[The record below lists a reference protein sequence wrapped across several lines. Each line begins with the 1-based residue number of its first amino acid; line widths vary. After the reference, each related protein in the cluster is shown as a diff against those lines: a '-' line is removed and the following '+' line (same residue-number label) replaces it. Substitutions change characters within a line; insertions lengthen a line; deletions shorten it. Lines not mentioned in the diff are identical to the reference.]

1 MTDDL
6 DFQESLDRYFEIEAA
21 ELLQT
26 IEQTLLSLVEEKT
39 IERVHTLMRAA
50 HTIKGSAANCG
61 FKTIETI
68 AHHLEDVFQALYPP
82 ELEID
87 PELGLLLMEGYDCLY
102 DPLSALLAKVP
113 YDEAATLERTATLF
127 ARLQTHLGDFF
138 GRETPLTDGGGVGIR
153 RDRVDFY
160 R

>member
-26 IEQTLLSLVEEKT
+26 IEQTLFQLVEEKT
-39 IERVHTLMRAA
+39 IERVHTLMRSA

-61 FKTIETI
+61 FKRIETI
-68 AHHLEDVFQALYPP
+68 AHHLEDVFQALYPA

-87 PELGLLLMEGYDCLY
+87 AELGLLLIEGYECLS
-102 DPLSALLAKVP
+102 DPLSAMLAGIP
-113 YDEAATLERTATLF
+113 YDEAATLERTAELF
-127 ARLQTHLGDFF
+127 ARLQMHLGDFF
-138 GRETPLTDGGGVGIR
+138 GRDTPLPTAAEPGSRAKCG
-153 RDRVDFY
+153 
-160 R
+160 